1 MEPWKEV
8 SRAKLLLKS
17 DGILYLRFPNGLL
30 HSFLFNVSKKL
41 NIKRTV
47 ARFLIFHEYC
57 FTPAFVRK
65 LLSDHGFGDI
75 EVYNAILS
83 GGGLISSF
91 SFFNFVT
98 RVIELVERITDLI
111 SGGRVLWGPSLEVIA
126 REIRGQ
132 EQI

>member
-1 MEPWKEV
+1 VEPWKEV